1 MWDVSNVLYP
11 LWWIDFDVALNSM
24 NNSDRF
30 PLFSW
35 NVRWQILAVYRNE
48 VLQEDKLK
56 INFHMSNIDNPLNN
70 QVNKFYCLFLDI
82 TKFLIHLVFLSPKIN
97 ILLSFNLLSFANP
110 DTCVSRLFR
119 KSWGI
124 IIAFYSISFKLMQ
137 CHSWYQ
143 NSFYP
148 EGQKF
153 SPKTRFYV

>member
-1 MWDVSNVLYP
+1 MFSTL
-11 LWWIDFDVALNSM
+11 
-24 NNSDRF
+24 SDELILTSPWVPWMTVIGFLFCFIFLETYDGKFLRF
-30 PLFSW
+30 IEMMYFKKTNWKLIFICP
-35 NVRWQILAVYRNE
+35 ILIFIR
-48 VLQEDKLK
+48 D
-56 INFHMSNIDNPLNN
+56 PLNN

-119 KSWGI
+119 KSRGI
-124 IIAFYSISFKLMQ
+124 IISFYSISFKLMQ

-143 NSFYP
+143 NSFHP

-153 SPKTRFYV
+153 S